1 MEESRCRAKP
11 DRVCQNDGLPER
23 WNAGRHRPG
32 SLWVEFDLV
41 VVGAGAAGLSA
52 ARTARRR
59 GASVALVSD
68 GPFGGDCTF
77 YGCVPSKT
85 LIEAAGQG
93 LDYETAAARLKSTI
107 EQISATED
115 TDSLRREG
123 ITAIAGTA
131 RLDGPKRLL
140 VDGNP
145 IGWRRLVIATGSRP
159 AVPTVVGIDS
169 VRHLT
174 NETVFDMAKRPT
186 SMVIIGGGPIG
197 AELGQAFARFGADVT
212 VIEAGPR
219 ILSREEP
226 EASRAATRAL
236 TRDGVRVLTG
246 TKVRSVRPAEA
257 GTVVELNDG
266 EIEAEQLLVAVGR
279 RACTDRIGADE
290 AGAQL
295 NARGHLVTDSQMR
308 TTLPGVYAAGDV
320 TGRALFTHA
329 ADEMGRVAAANA
341 LARIAW
347 HRFREDAVPAVTYT
361 APEVAR
367 VGLTE
372 QAAAAKHENARV
384 AELPL
389 SELDRAV
396 TAAET
401 DGYIKLIAA
410 ARRGTRNLAGGR
422 LVGATIVAAR
432 AGEMIAVPT
441 LAMRAHIFPA
451 RLALTV
457 QAYPTWTLGVRQA
470 AAQLFI
476 ETGGRTARAARRHEN
491 QQGE

>member
-1 MEESRCRAKP
+1 MR
-11 DRVCQNDGLPER
+11 
-23 WNAGRHRPG
+23 
-32 SLWVEFDLV
+32 VEFDLV

-52 ARTARRR
+52 ARTGRRR
-59 GASVALVSD
+59 GASVALIAD

-93 LDYETAAARLKSTI
+93 VDYETAVARLKSTI
-107 EQISATED
+107 EQIAATED
-115 TDSLRREG
+115 RDSLRREG
-123 ITAIAGTA
+123 ITPIAATA
-131 RLDGPKRLL
+131 RLAGPRRLL
-140 VDGNP
+140 VDGTP
-145 IGWRRLVIATGSRP
+145 IDWRRLVIATGSRP
-159 AVPTVVGIDS
+159 AVPPIPGLDGVS
-169 VRHLT
+169 YLT
-174 NETVFDMAKRPT
+174 NESVFDLETLPA
-186 SMVIIGGGPIG
+186 SLVVIGGGPIG
-197 AELGQAFARFGADVT
+197 AELGQAFARFGTDVT
-212 VIEAGPR
+212 IVESGER

-226 EASRAATRAL
+226 EASRTAAEAL
-236 TRDGVRVLTG
+236 SRDGVRVLTNC
-246 TKVRSVRPAEA
+246 KVRSVHPYDQGVTVEFGGREA
-257 GTVVELNDG
+257 R
-266 EIEAEQLLVAVGR
+266 AEQLLVAVGR
-279 RACTDRIGADE
+279 QPSTDRIGAGE

-295 NARGHLVTDSQMR
+295 DQRGYLVTDTKMR

-329 ADEMGRVAAANA
+329 ADEMGRIAASNA
-341 LARIAW
+341 LARLPW
-347 HRFREDAVPAVTYT
+347 HRFDEQAIPAVTYT

-372 QAAAAKHENARV
+372 NAAAAAYDGARV

-396 TAAET
+396 TAAKT
-401 DGYIKLIAA
+401 DGYIKLITAP
-410 ARRGTRNLAGGR
+410 RRGTHDLAGGR

-441 LAMRAHIFPA
+441 LAMRTHMFPA

-476 ETGGRTARAARRHEN
+476 ETGGRKARPARRQDLQE
-491 QQGE
+491 GERS

>member
-1 MEESRCRAKP
+1 M
-11 DRVCQNDGLPER
+11 
-23 WNAGRHRPG
+23 
-32 SLWVEFDLV
+32 EFDLV

-52 ARTARRR
+52 ARTALRR

-68 GPFGGDCTF
+68 GPYGGDCTF

-93 LDYETAAARLKSTI
+93 VDYEAAAARLKSTI
-107 EQISATED
+107 GQISATED
-115 TDSLRREG
+115 MDSLRHEG

-140 VDGNP
+140 IDGHP
-145 IGWRRLVIATGSRP
+145 VAWRRLVIATGSRP
-159 AVPTVVGIDS
+159 AIPSVAGIDS
-169 VRHLT
+169 VRYLT
-174 NETVFDMAKRPT
+174 NETVFDLTKRPS

-197 AELGQAFARFGADVT
+197 AELGQAFAHFGTEVT
-212 VIEAGPR
+212 LIEAGPR

-226 EASRAATRAL
+226 EASWAATRSLA
-236 TRDGVRVLTG
+236 RDGVRVLTDV
-246 TKVRSVRPAEA
+246 KVRSVAPAED
-257 GTVVELNDG
+257 GTVVELSEG
-266 EIEAEQLLVAVGR
+266 EVHAEQLLVAVGR
-279 RACTDRIGADE
+279 QASTDRIGVAE
-290 AGAQL
+290 AGAEL
-295 NARGHLVTDSQMR
+295 DPRGHLVTDIQMR
-308 TTLPGVYAAGDV
+308 TSLPGVYAAGDV
-320 TGRALFTHA
+320 TGRALFTHS
-329 ADEMGRVAAANA
+329 ADEMGRIAAANA
-341 LARIAW
+341 LARVPW
-347 HRFREDAVPAVTYT
+347 HRFNQDAIPSVTYT
-361 APEVAR
+361 NPEIAR

-372 QAAAAKHENARV
+372 DAAAAAHPDARV

-410 ARRGTRNLAGGR
+410 PRRGTRHLAGGR

-441 LAMRAHIFPA
+441 LAIRTRMFPA

-476 ETGGRTARAARRHEN
+476 ETGGRAARTARRSDN
-491 QQGE
+491 PQGDRP